1 MVDSILSSHLSNLFY
16 SSAATFFFLCPSQ
29 SSSSLPLPISLS
41 LPVILLTTPS
51 HLFVPPS
58 HCHFFVPPSHPP
70 NYPLPSL
77 CPSQSSSS
85 LPLAISLSLP
95 VILLTTPCHFFVPPS
110 HPPHYPLPY
119 LCPSQSSSSLPLA
132 ISLSLPL
139 IFYPSLSIY
148 FSRFSSQRFVLYT
161 PQKALAPD
169 GQDEPCTQMALN
181 DDPPSH

>member
-1 MVDSILSSHLSNLFY
+1 MLSDSRSNCTEWFTASSPLTSLTFSIHPPQLSS
-16 SSAATFFFLCPSQ
+16 FFVPPNHPPHYPFPSLCPSQ
-29 SSSSLPLPISLS
+29 SSFSQPLPISLS
-41 LPVILLTTPS
+41 LPVI
-51 HLFVPPS
+51 
-58 HCHFFVPPSHPP
+58 
-70 NYPLPSL
+70 
-77 CPSQSSSS
+77 
-85 LPLAISLSLP
+85 AISLSLP
-95 VILLTTPCHFFVPPS
+95 VILLTTPCHLFVPPS
-110 HPPHYPLPY
+110 HPPHYPLPF

>member
-1 MVDSILSSHLSNLFY
+1 MYRVVYSILSSHLSNLFY

-95 VILLTTPCHFFVPPS
+95 
-110 HPPHYPLPY
+110 
-119 LCPSQSSSSLPLA
+119 
-132 ISLSLPL
+132 L